1 MSILPITVYG
11 DKILRQKTQQVS
23 AVNDELIENI
33 RDMFETMRNARGV
46 GLAGN
51 QVGLKKSVFII
62 DLKPVEG
69 YEKFKPV
76 AMINPQ
82 IVEQSKETVV
92 LEEGCLSLPSLVA
105 EVKRPKIIKVKYL
118 DPDENEQDIEADEYF
133 ARVILHE
140 FDHLI
145 GKMIPDR
152 VAENVKNKLK
162 EELDLIR
169 SREVDVDYPITKG

>member
-1 MSILPITVYG
+1 
-11 DKILRQKTQQVS
+11 
-23 AVNDELIENI
+23 
-33 RDMFETMRNARGV
+33 MRN
-46 GLAGN
+46 
-51 QVGLKKSVFII
+51 
-62 DLKPVEG
+62 
-69 YEKFKPV
+69 
-76 AMINPQ
+76 
-82 IVEQSKETVV
+82 
-92 LEEGCLSLPSLVA
+92 LPSLVA

-118 DPDENEQDIEADEYF
+118 DPDENEQEIEADEYF